1 MEKNYYANMEY
12 NRRKKNQGVTL
23 SVLLLVFMLGTASVF
38 IATKQYSF
46 VIIFGAVAIL
56 PIFLLPSIFKNY
68 PTDNRIMVA
77 IKDREVSMD
86 GTTCKLNNITKIRV
100 TIELPASR
108 LDSENKIT
116 LSKVAKEKPEDIYFG
131 NFDLVVKD
139 DMGKKKVLYSHIDNV
154 IDALNTLLL
163 LGVKHY
169 EIHYTIKKQSVICE
183 YDLRKDMA
191 IEKEKTLQSTSK
203 KDRKKQ
209 LL

>member
-68 PTDNRIMVA
+68 PTDNRVMVA

-100 TIELPASR
+100 TVELPASR

-154 IDALNTLLL
+154 IDALNTLLS

-191 IEKEKTLQSTSK
+191 IEKEKSLQSTSK